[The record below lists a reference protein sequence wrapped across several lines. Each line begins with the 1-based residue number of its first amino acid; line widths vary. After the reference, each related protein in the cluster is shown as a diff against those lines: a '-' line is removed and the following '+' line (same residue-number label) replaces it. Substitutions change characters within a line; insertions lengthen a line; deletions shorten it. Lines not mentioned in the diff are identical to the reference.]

1 MTVFNP
7 FFDYPDPEPI
17 LRDVFHDPLV
27 IDGNLTLFETI
38 ERVWSALEGGEGQV
52 PWFGQAE
59 SRTLDREYLY
69 NHSGGKFCAPIVKEL
84 LRRGGDYADDD
95 GKLSDTSI
103 EIIARI
109 LVTKYRPNW
118 QRLWDTNVASYS
130 PIHNYDMYEERDL
143 ATTEDETA
151 TTDGTLARSGTES
164 TQYGRVETVG
174 HGRTN
179 EQMSYKYGI
188 NTDTSDPK
196 PSDKVTNTEGGTTT
210 TTLSGTD
217 TDTRN
222 LTDTTDETR
231 TKDNDGTEHEEIHRY
246 GNIGVTTTQKLLQE
260 ERQLW
265 LWNYFDQIFSDLDKE
280 LALAFHDPCRV

>member
-1 MTVFNP
+1 MFNP
-7 FFDYPDPEPI
+7 FFEYSDPEPI
-17 LRDVFHDPLV
+17 LRDVFWVDNPFSGPGIFSQIQAYWSFKTEELGTYPPWNTEVDPLV
-27 IDGNLTLFETI
+27 ID
-38 ERVWSALEGGEGQV
+38 Q
-52 PWFGQAE
+52 
-59 SRTLDREYLY
+59 EYFL
-69 NHSGGKFCAPIVKEL
+69 NHSGGKFCSPLVKYYINKGMIDE
-84 LRRGGDYADDD
+84 D
-95 GKLSDTSI
+95 GVLVDSAKVAI
-103 EIIARI
+103 AKIIIA
-109 LVTKYRPNW
+109 KYARNW
-118 QRLWDTNVASYS
+118 KRLWDTNVAAYS

-143 ATTEDETA
+143 TTTEDETA

-188 NTDTSDPK
+188 NTDTNDPK

>member
-1 MTVFNP
+1 MFNP
-7 FFDYPDPEPI
+7 FFEYADPEPI
-17 LRDVFHDPLV
+17 LRDVFWDENPFSGAGIFSQISGEWGLV
-27 IDGNLTLFETI
+27 GSEHQ
-38 ERVWSALEGGEGQV
+38 GECPPWYQEV
-52 PWFGQAE
+52 PADI
-59 SRTLDREYLY
+59 LNREYFL
-69 NHSGGKFCAPIVKEL
+69 NHSGGKFCSPLVKYYINK
-84 LRRGGDYADDD
+84 GYV
-95 GKLSDTSI
+95 DTNGVLNATATAA
-103 EIIARI
+103 IARVI
-109 LVTKYRPNW
+109 VSKYRNNW
-118 QRLWDTNVASYS
+118 TRLWETNVAAYS

-143 ATTEDETA
+143 TTTEDETID
-151 TTDGTLARSGTES
+151 TDGTLARSGTES

-188 NTDTSDPK
+188 NTATNDPK
-196 PSDKVTNTEGGTTT
+196 PSDKVENTEGGTTT

-280 LALAFHDPCRV
+280 LTLSFHDPCRV

>member
-1 MTVFNP
+1 MFNP
-7 FFDYPDPEPI
+7 FFEYSEPEPI
-17 LRDVFHDPLV
+17 LREVFPNIGEPLMPTSLFHA
-27 IDGNLTLFETI
+27 IDIKWRNG
-38 ERVWSALEGGEGQV
+38 SASVRV
-52 PWFGQAE
+52 PWEGYVD
-59 SRTLDREYLY
+59 SYTLDVAYLL
-69 NHSGGKFCAPIVKEL
+69 NHSGGKFCSPVIKSL
-84 LRRGGDYADDD
+84 LARGGSYVNED
-95 GKLSDTSI
+95 GTLSAQSVNMLASI
-103 EIIARI
+103 I
-109 LVTKYRPNW
+109 VGKYKQNW
-118 QRLWDTNVASYS
+118 KYLWETNVAVYS

-143 ATTEDETA
+143 ATTEDETID
-151 TTDGTLARSGTES
+151 TDGTLARSGTES

-188 NTDTSDPK
+188 NTVTSDPK
-196 PSDKVTNTEGGTTT
+196 PSDKVENTEGGTTT

>member
-1 MTVFNP
+1 MFNP
-7 FFDYPDPEPI
+7 FWEYTEPEPI
-17 LRDVFHDPLV
+17 LREVFADIGNPLSTSLFSQ
-27 IDGNLTLFETI
+27 IKRAWRGGNLD
-38 ERVWSALEGGEGQV
+38 VNV
-52 PWFGQAE
+52 PWNGYVDEA
-59 SRTLDREYLY
+59 TLDMEYLL
-69 NHSGGKFCAPIVKEL
+69 NHSGGKFCAPIIKSL
-84 LRRGGDYADDD
+84 LDRGGTYVNADGTLSTNSVYLLAQIIV
-95 GKLSDTSI
+95 GKY
-103 EIIARI
+103 
-109 LVTKYRPNW
+109 KQNW
-118 QRLWDTNVASYS
+118 QRLWDTNVAVYS

-143 ATTEDETA
+143 ATTEDETID
-151 TTDGTLARSGTES
+151 TDGTLARSGTES

-196 PSDKVTNTEGGTTT
+196 PSDKVTNTEGGATT

>member
-1 MTVFNP
+1 MFNP
-7 FFDYPDPEPI
+7 FFEYADPEPI
-17 LRDVFHDPLV
+17 LRDVFWTDIDWAGPGIFTQIQSLWSVKTDALGQWPPWYSEVDAIV
-27 IDGNLTLFETI
+27 I
-38 ERVWSALEGGEGQV
+38 
-52 PWFGQAE
+52 
-59 SRTLDREYLY
+59 DREYFL
-69 NHSGGKFCAPIVKEL
+69 NHSGSKFCSPLVKYYIDKGEV
-84 LRRGGDYADDD
+84 DAD
-95 GKLSDTSI
+95 GVLTDTAKSA
-103 EIIARI
+103 IARI
-109 LVTKYRPNW
+109 IIAKYARSW
-118 QRLWDTNVASYS
+118 KRLWDTNVAAYS

-188 NTDTSDPK
+188 NTDTNDPK

-210 TTLSGTD
+210 TTFSGTD

-246 GNIGVTTTQKLLQE
+246 GNIGVTTTQKLLHE

>member
-1 MTVFNP
+1 MFNP
-7 FFDYPDPEPI
+7 FWGYTEPEPI
-17 LRDVFHDPLV
+17 LREVFSDIGDPLSV
-27 IDGNLTLFETI
+27 SLFAQIKRAWQAGDST
-38 ERVWSALEGGEGQV
+38 VNV
-52 PWFGQAE
+52 PWSDSVDDE
-59 SRTLDREYLY
+59 VLDMEYLL
-69 NHSGGKFCAPIVKEL
+69 NHSGGKFCAPIIKSL
-84 LRRGGDYADDD
+84 LDKGGAYVTED
-95 GKLSDTSI
+95 GTLSTTSVYI
-103 EIIARI
+103 LAKII
-109 LVTKYRPNW
+109 VGKYKQNW
-118 QRLWDTNVASYS
+118 QRLWDTNVATYS

-143 ATTEDETA
+143 ATTEDETID
-151 TTDGTLARSGTES
+151 TDGTLAQSGTES

-188 NTDTSDPK
+188 NTNTLDPR
-196 PSDKVTNTEGGTTT
+196 PSDKVENTEGGTTT
-210 TTLSGTD
+210 TTLSGMD